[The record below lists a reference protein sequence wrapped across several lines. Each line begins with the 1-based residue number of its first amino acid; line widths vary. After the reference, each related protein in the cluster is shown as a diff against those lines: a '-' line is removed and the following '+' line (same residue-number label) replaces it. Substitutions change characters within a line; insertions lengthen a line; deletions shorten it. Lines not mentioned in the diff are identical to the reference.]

1 MPERVIVMKKR
12 LLLLT
17 ACLASLMANADNW
30 QPLTGAERL
39 HTFVSGATVDIQ
51 LLPGVT
57 AVGTYHADGTAQI
70 SAWNEIFERTWKVKG
85 DDQVCYTS
93 KEEQTNCY
101 TFEQNLDDAL
111 EFRVH
116 NVESGEVF
124 VFHAV
129 DGKTRQLDRE
139 NVPGEA
145 GGMGAPSAS
154 EIAAQLS
161 NPNTTLGSMNTQ
173 IDYIAYDGDIPGSG
187 DADALRLL
195 FQPSLP
201 YPLSETSNLFVRPA
215 IPVIFDQDV
224 PDPAGGFDSKGVELG
239 DISFDASYAKTL
251 PGGYVL
257 LGGVAGTFPTATDDE
272 LGLDQWLLGPEAA
285 LAVVRPWGV
294 VGMLV
299 SHQWDVAGED
309 DYDTSITG
317 GQYFYTL
324 NLAEGWQINSSPTFS
339 YNHEARGDDKWTLPL
354 GVGVSR
360 TLILAGRPWKFGLQY
375 WHYVETPDT
384 FGPDYQLRFS
394 VSPVVK
400 LPW

>member
-1 MPERVIVMKKR
+1 MRHPFRTVKV

-17 ACLASLMANADNW
+17 ACLASQIALADNW

-39 HTFVSGATVDIQ
+39 QAFVSGATVDIQ
-51 LLPGVT
+51 IRPGVT
-57 AVGTYHADGTAQI
+57 AVGAYHPDGTAEI
-70 SAWNEIFERTWKVKG
+70 RAWNETFPRTWEVKG

-93 KEEQTNCY
+93 EEGQTNCY

-111 EFRVH
+111 EFRARH
-116 NVESGEVF
+116 IESGEMF
-124 VFHAV
+124 IFRAV
-129 DGKTRQLDRE
+129 DGKTRQFARE
-139 NVPGEA
+139 NVPGEV

-161 NPNTTLGSMNTQ
+161 NPNTTLGSMNAQ
-173 IDYIAYDGDIPGSG
+173 FDYIAYDGDLPEAG
-187 DADALRLL
+187 DAEALRMV

-201 YPLSETSNLFVRPA
+201 YPLSDTSNLFVRPA

-224 PDPAGGFDSKGVELG
+224 PESTGGFDSKGVELG

-251 PGGYVL
+251 PGGYVV
-257 LGGVAGTFPTATDDE
+257 LGGLAGTFPTATDDA
-272 LGLDQWLLGPEAA
+272 LGLDQWLLGPEVA
-285 LAVVRPWGV
+285 LAIIRPRGV
-294 VGMLV
+294 AGILV

-317 GQYFYTL
+317 GQYFYAI
-324 NLAEGWQINSSPTFS
+324 NFADGWQVNSSPTFA

-354 GVGVSR
+354 GIGVSR
-360 TLILAGRPWKFGLQY
+360 TMIFGGRPWKFGLQY
-375 WHYVETPDT
+375 WHYVESPDT